1 MSTLRKLSQ
10 NEIDTLT
17 GNGCTAENWK
27 LIKVSSGFDA
37 NRIIFTRFSGEV
49 IIGSNSGSVNIDG
62 LVQPCGLYRAAVA
75 DTSIGNNVFISN
87 IGSHIRNYTIGD
99 NVIIEDVSVLT
110 AEKGAQFGEGVQI
123 NVLNETGGRNVTLF
137 KDLNAQTAYLQALYR
152 HDEAF
157 QEKLKKLIINYIEG
171 KGSDRGEIAEGAR
184 IRSCGIIKN
193 VNVGPCAD
201 LLGALELNN
210 GTILSC
216 PEHPTVIGSGV
227 IIKDFIVSEGTDIE
241 GGVILDHVFV
251 GQACQLRK
259 QLSAENS
266 LFFSNS
272 EGFHSEVC
280 SVFAGPYSVTHHKS
294 TLLIACM
301 LSFFNGGSG
310 TNQSNHMYKLGP
322 VHQGI
327 FERGCKTG
335 SYAYLMMECHVPAFC
350 TVIGKHMSN
359 IDIPDFPFSFL
370 VETEGKSNLMPGIN
384 LFSIGTVRD
393 DEKWPQ
399 RDRRRAV
406 QKRDLI
412 IFDVFSPY
420 TIEKMRRGRAV
431 LQELY
436 EKTPRE
442 ENRVYYRG
450 VQIKRLL
457 LKKGIKYYTM
467 AIDRYLIGRLMAE
480 IEKAMPAAKS
490 WTDVTRNI
498 ETGTQIDNPERW
510 TDVGGLL
517 ALSERVNTLMRDVVS
532 ERISCIDE
540 LIDELKRIHDSYR
553 GDEWSYICFAF
564 EQEYGISP
572 VQISPENMP
581 EIIKKWEN
589 AAISL
594 NALILE
600 NTKSEF
606 ADISRISYGIDLDSE
621 SKEKDFMAVRGE
633 FQTNPVI
640 IKLMREKEQ
649 IRLRAEKF
657 EMLLG

>member
-1 MSTLRKLSQ
+1 MGTLRKLSQ
-10 NEIDTLT
+10 NEIDILT

-87 IGSHIRNYTIGD
+87 IGSYIRNYTIGD

-171 KGSDRGEIAEGAR
+171 KSSDRGKIAEGAR

-241 GGVILDHVFV
+241 GGVILDHVFI

-310 TNQSNHMYKLGP
+310 TNQSNHMYKLG
-322 VHQGI
+322 
-327 FERGCKTG
+327 
-335 SYAYLMMECHVPAFC
+335 
-350 TVIGKHMSN
+350 
-359 IDIPDFPFSFL
+359 
-370 VETEGKSNLMPGIN
+370 
-384 LFSIGTVRD
+384 
-393 DEKWPQ
+393 
-399 RDRRRAV
+399 
-406 QKRDLI
+406 
-412 IFDVFSPY
+412 
-420 TIEKMRRGRAV
+420 
-431 LQELY
+431 
-436 EKTPRE
+436 
-442 ENRVYYRG
+442 
-450 VQIKRLL
+450 
-457 LKKGIKYYTM
+457 
-467 AIDRYLIGRLMAE
+467 
-480 IEKAMPAAKS
+480 
-490 WTDVTRNI
+490 
-498 ETGTQIDNPERW
+498 
-510 TDVGGLL
+510 
-517 ALSERVNTLMRDVVS
+517 
-532 ERISCIDE
+532 
-540 LIDELKRIHDSYR
+540 
-553 GDEWSYICFAF
+553 
-564 EQEYGISP
+564 
-572 VQISPENMP
+572 
-581 EIIKKWEN
+581 
-589 AAISL
+589 
-594 NALILE
+594 
-600 NTKSEF
+600 
-606 ADISRISYGIDLDSE
+606 
-621 SKEKDFMAVRGE
+621 
-633 FQTNPVI
+633 
-640 IKLMREKEQ
+640 
-649 IRLRAEKF
+649 
-657 EMLLG
+657 